1 MSDKYQIPQR
11 LDDPELIGLWT
22 IDEFLA
28 MVVPF
33 AWGILSRHIFI
44 GILIA
49 GVAWFGLRKAKS
61 GRASSW
67 LLHAAYWYLPGS
79 FVRLKLTPPS
89 HCRLLAG

>member
-1 MSDKYQIPQR
+1 MSDKYMIPKR

-22 IDEFLA
+22 IDEFVA

-33 AWGILSRHIFI
+33 FWGILSQQIVI
-44 GILIA
+44 GIVLAIA
-49 GVAWFGLRKAKS
+49 AWFGLKKAKA
-61 GRASSW
+61 GRATSW
-67 LLHAAYWYLPGS
+67 VLHVAYWHLPGS